1 MAQKD
6 MAPAHSKCIKR
17 LPKKLCKKEIPLRKT
32 QENTHTLTKK
42 GRLVNAAWYEIV
54 NHISLY
60 TPFVT
65 GNMGNAP
72 SNL

>member
-54 NHISLY
+54 NHI
-60 TPFVT
+60 
-65 GNMGNAP
+65 
-72 SNL
+72 

>member
-1 MAQKD
+1 M
-6 MAPAHSKCIKR
+6 
-17 LPKKLCKKEIPLRKT
+17 
-32 QENTHTLTKK
+32 QEGNSIEEHPGKHTLTKK

-65 GNMGNAP
+65 WNMGNAP